1 MGGRSRPA
9 VAERPRYVA
18 VLQTMILRELRA
30 VRRQVEG
37 YPDDASPWIEVP
49 GMPNTG
55 GNLALHVAGNL
66 RLFIGKYL
74 GGIEFVR
81 DRDAEFARRSGTR
94 EELLAG
100 IDAATDAVERGL
112 ANASAEVLAGVYPE
126 RFGERRIATEMFLG
140 HLVAHLAFHLG
151 QLDGHRRVVTRNRAG
166 AGSVALNEL
175 PDAG

>member
-1 MGGRSRPA
+1 M
-9 VAERPRYVA
+9 AERPRYVT
-18 VLQTMILRELRA
+18 VLKVMLLRELRG

-49 GMPNTG
+49 GMPYTG

-100 IDAATDAVERGL
+100 IDAASDAVERGL
-112 ANASAEVLAGVYPE
+112 ARTSADVLAGVYPE
-126 RFGERRIATEMFLG
+126 AFGERRITTEMFLG

-151 QLDGHRRVVTRNRAG
+151 QLDGHRRVVTRDRAG
-166 AGSVALNEL
+166 ADSVALREL
-175 PDAG
+175 PEAPTSG